1 MTGWAPVALTAAAAA
16 VLTLP
21 SPADLR
27 LRAVLP
33 QAGAG
38 RSQPAGRR
46 RGRPLTSRA
55 RLARAVLPPAVA
67 AGTALGWG
75 LGPAGAVAGLAGGA
89 AAARAL
95 RQRTSARA
103 QAAER
108 EAAVEACTALAA
120 ELRSGRGAADSLD
133 VCVPLARGP
142 SRLALRRA
150 AATARWGGD
159 VAAALRE
166 PDGLAGAVPEVLLGL
181 AACWQVC
188 GTAGGGLAA
197 AVDRLADGL
206 RARRAHERAVHAALA
221 GPRASALLLALLPLA
236 GIGLAAGLGADPL
249 RVLFSTPWGTTCL
262 LAGLGLDATG
272 WWWTRRLTSGASG
285 ARE

>member
-1 MTGWAPVALTAAAAA
+1 MTGWAPVALTAAVAV

-33 QAGAG
+33 QARPS
-38 RSQPAGRR
+38 RSRPAGRLR
-46 RGRPLTSRA
+46 DPSPTGRA
-55 RLARAVLPPAVA
+55 RRAGVPTAVA
-67 AGTALGWG
+67 AGTALGWA
-75 LGPAGAVAGLAGGA
+75 LGPGGAVAGLAVGVL
-89 AAARAL
+89 AARGL
-95 RQRTSARA
+95 RQRAHARA
-103 QAAER
+103 RAAER
-108 EAAVEACTALAA
+108 EAAVEACTALSA
-120 ELRSGRGAADSLD
+120 ELRSGRAAADSLD

-142 SRLALRRA
+142 SQLALRRA

-188 GTAGGGLAA
+188 STAGDGLAA

-262 LAGLGLDATG
+262 LAGLGLDAGG
-272 WWWTRRLTSGASG
+272 WWWTRRLTDSASG
-285 ARE
+285 AR